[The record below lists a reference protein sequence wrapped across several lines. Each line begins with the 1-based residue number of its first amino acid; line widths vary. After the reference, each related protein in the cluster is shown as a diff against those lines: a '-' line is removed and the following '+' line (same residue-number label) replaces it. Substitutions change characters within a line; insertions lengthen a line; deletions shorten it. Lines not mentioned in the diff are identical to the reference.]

1 MAGKNKTRTIIAR
14 EYIKENI
21 GRQKRYE
28 ILEHLETKCSLKMT
42 TLETL
47 YKEVKVEDELEIRNK
62 AREKKKQEEREIKFR
77 GKKRHF
83 FYFDDTKLYKDIKKI
98 KMRV

>member
-1 MAGKNKTRTIIAR
+1 MAGKNKTRAMKAR
-14 EYIKENI
+14 DYIKENI
-21 GRQKRYE
+21 ESQKRNE
-28 ILEHLETKCSLKMT
+28 ILDYLLNECSLKLT

-47 YKEVKVEDELEIRNK
+47 YKEAKAEKELEKRNR

-83 FYFDDTKLYKDIKKI
+83 FYFDDTKLYKDIKN
-98 KMRV
+98 

>member
-1 MAGKNKTRTIIAR
+1 MAGKNKTRVMIAR
-14 EYIKENI
+14 DYIKENI

-47 YKEVKVEDELEIRNK
+47 YKEAKAEEELEKRNR
-62 AREKKKQEEREIKFR
+62 AREKKKQEEQEIKFR
-77 GKKRHF
+77 GKRRKF
-83 FYFDDTKLYKDIKKI
+83 FYFDDTKLYKDIKN
-98 KMRV
+98 